1 MKDKSQMVPG
11 FTTSSRTRPLL
22 VSKLDIYFREKA
34 VNVRSKRLIDE
45 LFVFIW
51 RGSRPEAQQGYNDD
65 LVMAFA
71 IAMYVRD
78 TALKLRN
85 QGLELDKR
93 ALGMMGSSTGYDG
106 VYSPTP
112 TGTHDSWKMDLG
124 DEQEDLTWL
133 I

>member
-34 VNVRSKRLIDE
+34 CNVRSKRLIDE

-65 LVMAFA
+65 LVMAYA

-78 TALKLRN
+78 
-85 QGLELDKR
+85 
-93 ALGMMGSSTGYDG
+93 G
-106 VYSPTP
+106 VI
-112 TGTHDSWKMDLG
+112 
-124 DEQEDLTWL
+124 WL
-133 I
+133 